1 MKSKPY
7 HYVECGLP
15 NIYLSNGFTL
25 TDTPYGKGV
34 SIRNVDGLH
43 RCIAGALCEKPSPLT
58 GAEFRFLRI
67 ELDFSQK
74 MLAEIFGCDDRNI
87 RRLEAKEEVQDLHSR
102 LIRLIYLE
110 SIDPASTC
118 VGLFKRLREIDV
130 EWHDRMSLTADQDNG
145 WALAV

>member
-15 NIYLSNGFTL
+15 NIYLANGFTL

-34 SIRNVDGLH
+34 SITNVDGLH
-43 RCIAGALCEKPSPLT
+43 RCIAEALCEKPSPLT

-74 MLAEIFGCDDRNI
+74 LLAQILGCNDRNI
-87 RRLEAKEEVQDLHSR
+87 RRLEAKEEVQDLYSR
-102 LIRLIYLE
+102 LIRHIYLE

-118 VGLFKRLREIDV
+118 VGLFERLREIDV
-130 EWHDRMSLTADQDNG
+130 EWHDRLRLTADQDNG
-145 WALAV
+145 WALTT